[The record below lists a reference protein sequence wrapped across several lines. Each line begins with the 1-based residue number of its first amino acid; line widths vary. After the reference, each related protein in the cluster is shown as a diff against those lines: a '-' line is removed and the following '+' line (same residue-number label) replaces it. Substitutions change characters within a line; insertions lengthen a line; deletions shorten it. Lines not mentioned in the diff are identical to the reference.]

1 MEKVKKKKSVSFMKN
16 VLMLMIAQVLIKILG
31 FAYRLVI
38 INIEGFGDTGNGYYS
53 TGYQIYSLL
62 LTLSSVGIP
71 TVISKLVSER
81 VAIGDYRG
89 AHNIFKTAL
98 KVFTTIG
105 IILSLALFFGAETIA
120 IHIINVEGVKYTLM
134 VLAPA
139 IMFVAAGAVMRGYF
153 AGLGTM
159 KPTSVTQT
167 LEQFLN
173 CLLTITFVYATIGQ
187 DTAKMAAAG
196 NLSSTVAIIIAFIY
210 IVIFY
215 SRQRKE
221 ILEDCKNQTV
231 QAESKTTKQILKIIF
246 AISIPMT
253 IGSLVSELNGT
264 IDTLTVSNCI
274 QKAFQG
280 LEGGKVALEAK
291 AMQLSGM
298 VSKVETIIRLPLAIN
313 AAFCTALV
321 PAIAASIAKK
331 EKEKAIKRLSFS
343 LFFTIIIIAPCATG
357 LISLAEPILKTIYP
371 NSYDGARLLQ
381 ITSISMVFVALS
393 YVINGGLYGIGK
405 THIPAIAL
413 AIGATVKTILNI
425 ILVSNPKINILGS
438 PISSTVCQ
446 MINFIICAYC
456 LNKYIK
462 LNINFKKNI
471 FKPVFSSVVMGISV
485 YYMQKGLYGIIGNT
499 RATAISILAGIVIY
513 GIMIT
518 VTKTLNKDDFY
529 MIPFGT
535 KIYKLLVKLKIYKEE
550 SNIEKGGY

>member
-1 MEKVKKKKSVSFMKN
+1 MEEVKKKKQTSFMKN
-16 VLMLMIAQVLIKILG
+16 VLMLMVAQVAIKILG
-31 FAYRLVI
+31 FLYRLVI

-81 VAIGDYRG
+81 VAIGDHKG
-89 AHNIFKTAL
+89 AHKIFKTAL
-98 KVFTTIG
+98 KTFTTIG
-105 IILSLALFFGAETIA
+105 IVMSLGLFFGADFIA
-120 IHIINVEGVKYTLM
+120 KNVINVEGVKYTLM

-139 IMFVAAGAVMRGYF
+139 IMFVAAGAVLRGYF

-173 CLLTITFVYATIGQ
+173 CVLTILFVYSTIGK
-187 DTAKMAAAG
+187 DTAIMAAAG
-196 NLSSTVAIIIAFIY
+196 NLSSTIAIIIAFIY
-210 IVIFY
+210 IIIFY
-215 SRQRKE
+215 KKQRPE

-231 QAESKTTKQILKIIF
+231 QMETKTTKQILKIIF
-246 AISIPMT
+246 AVSIPMT
-253 IGSLVSELNGT
+253 IGSLVAELNGT

-280 LEGGKVALEAK
+280 ALEGGKEALEAK

-298 VSKVETIIRLPLAIN
+298 VSKIETIIRLPLAIN

-321 PAIAASIAKK
+321 PAIAASLAKK
-331 EKEKAIKRLSFS
+331 DKETAVKRLSFS
-343 LFFTIIIIAPCATG
+343 FFLSIIIIAPCAVG
-357 LISLAEPILKTIYP
+357 LITLAEPILKTIYP
-371 NSYDGARLLQ
+371 NSYEGATILQ
-381 ITSISMVFVALS
+381 ITSISMTFVALS
-393 YVINGGLYGIGK
+393 YVINGGLYGLGK

-413 AIGATVKTILNI
+413 AIGAGVKTILNI

-446 MINFIICAYC
+446 GINFIICSWY
-456 LNKYIK
+456 LSKYIK
-462 LNINFKKNI
+462 LDIKFSKHI
-471 FKPVFSSVVMGISV
+471 FKPLFSAGTMGIAAYLTHKTLINVIGNSKATIIAIFV
-485 YYMQKGLYGIIGNT
+485 GIIT
-499 RATAISILAGIVIY
+499 YA
-513 GIMIT
+513 IMIIA
-518 VTKTLNKDDFY
+518 TKTLDKEDMY

-535 KIYKLLVKLKIYKEE
+535 KLYKLLTKLGIYKEE
-550 SNIEKGGY
+550 KV

>member
-1 MEKVKKKKSVSFMKN
+1 MEEVKKKKQTSFMKN
-16 VLMLMIAQVLIKILG
+16 VLMLMVAQVAIKILG
-31 FAYRLVI
+31 FLYRLVI

-81 VAIGDYRG
+81 VAIGDHKG
-89 AHNIFKTAL
+89 AHKIFKTAL
-98 KVFTTIG
+98 KTFTTIG
-105 IILSLALFFGAETIA
+105 IVMSLGLFFGADFIA
-120 IHIINVEGVKYTLM
+120 KNVINVEGVKYTLM

-139 IMFVAAGAVMRGYF
+139 IMFVAAGAVLRGYF

-173 CLLTITFVYATIGQ
+173 CVLTILFVYSTIGK
-187 DTAKMAAAG
+187 DTAIMAAAG
-196 NLSSTVAIIIAFIY
+196 NLSSTIAIIIAFIY
-210 IVIFY
+210 IIIFY
-215 SRQRKE
+215 KKQKPE

-231 QAESKTTKQILKIIF
+231 QMETKTTKQILKIIF
-246 AISIPMT
+246 AVSIPMT
-253 IGSLVSELNGT
+253 IGSLVAELNGT

-280 LEGGKVALEAK
+280 ALEGGKDALEAK

-298 VSKVETIIRLPLAIN
+298 VSKIETIIRLPLAIN

-321 PAIAASIAKK
+321 PAIAASLAKQDK
-331 EKEKAIKRLSFS
+331 ETAIKRLSFS
-343 LFFTIIIIAPCATG
+343 FFLSIIIIAPCAVG
-357 LISLAEPILKTIYP
+357 LMTLAEPILKTIYP
-371 NSYDGARLLQ
+371 NSYEGATILQ
-381 ITSISMVFVALS
+381 ITSISMIFVALS
-393 YVINGGLYGIGK
+393 YVINGGLYGLGK

-413 AIGATVKTILNI
+413 AIGAGVKTILNI

-446 MINFIICAYC
+446 GINFIICSWY
-456 LNKYIK
+456 LSKYIK
-462 LNINFKKNI
+462 LDIKFSKHI
-471 FKPVFSSVVMGISV
+471 FKPLFSAGTMGIAAYLIHKTLINVIGNSKATIIAIFV
-485 YYMQKGLYGIIGNT
+485 GIIT
-499 RATAISILAGIVIY
+499 YA
-513 GIMIT
+513 IMIIA
-518 VTKTLNKDDFY
+518 TKTLNKEDMY

-535 KIYKLLVKLKIYKEE
+535 KLYKILTKLGIYKEE
-550 SNIEKGGY
+550 KV

>member
-1 MEKVKKKKSVSFMKN
+1 MEEVKKKKQTSFMKN
-16 VLMLMIAQVLIKILG
+16 VLMLMVAQVAIKILG
-31 FAYRLVI
+31 FLYRLVI

-81 VAIGDYRG
+81 VAIGDHKG
-89 AHNIFKTAL
+89 AHKIFKTAL
-98 KVFTTIG
+98 KTFTTIG
-105 IILSLALFFGAETIA
+105 IVMSLGLFFGADFIA
-120 IHIINVEGVKYTLM
+120 KNVINVEGVKYTLM

-139 IMFVAAGAVMRGYF
+139 IMFVAAGAVLRGYF

-173 CLLTITFVYATIGQ
+173 CVLTILFVYSTIGK
-187 DTAKMAAAG
+187 DTAIMAAAG
-196 NLSSTVAIIIAFIY
+196 NLSSTIAIIIAFIY
-210 IVIFY
+210 IIIFY
-215 SRQRKE
+215 KKQKPE

-231 QAESKTTKQILKIIF
+231 QMETKTTKQILKIIF
-246 AISIPMT
+246 AVSIPMT
-253 IGSLVSELNGT
+253 IGSLVAELNGT

-280 LEGGKVALEAK
+280 ALEGGKDALEAK

-298 VSKVETIIRLPLAIN
+298 VSKIETIIRLPLAIN

-321 PAIAASIAKK
+321 PAIAASLAKK
-331 EKEKAIKRLSFS
+331 DKETAIKRLSFS
-343 LFFTIIIIAPCATG
+343 FFLSIIIIAPCAVG
-357 LISLAEPILKTIYP
+357 LITLAEPILKTIYP
-371 NSYDGARLLQ
+371 NSYEGATILQ
-381 ITSISMVFVALS
+381 ITSISMTFVALS
-393 YVINGGLYGIGK
+393 YVINGGLYGLGK

-413 AIGATVKTILNI
+413 AIGAGVKTILNI

-446 MINFIICAYC
+446 GINFIICSWY
-456 LNKYIK
+456 LSKYIK
-462 LNINFKKNI
+462 LDIKFSKHI
-471 FKPVFSSVVMGISV
+471 FKPLFSAGTMGIVAYLTHKTLINVIGNSKATIIAIFV
-485 YYMQKGLYGIIGNT
+485 GIIT
-499 RATAISILAGIVIY
+499 YA
-513 GIMIT
+513 IMIIA
-518 VTKTLNKDDFY
+518 TKTLNKEDMY

-535 KIYKLLVKLKIYKEE
+535 KLYKILTKLGIYKEE
-550 SNIEKGGY
+550 KV

>member
-1 MEKVKKKKSVSFMKN
+1 MEEVKKKKQTSFMKN
-16 VLMLMIAQVLIKILG
+16 VLMLMVAQVAIKILG
-31 FAYRLVI
+31 FLYRLVI

-81 VAIGDYRG
+81 VAIGDHKG
-89 AHNIFKTAL
+89 AHKIFKTAL
-98 KVFTTIG
+98 KTFTTIG
-105 IILSLALFFGAETIA
+105 IVMSLGLFFGADFIA
-120 IHIINVEGVKYTLM
+120 KNVINVEGVKYTLM

-139 IMFVAAGAVMRGYF
+139 IMFVAAGAVLRGYF

-173 CLLTITFVYATIGQ
+173 CVLTILFVYSTIGK
-187 DTAKMAAAG
+187 DTAIMAAAG
-196 NLSSTVAIIIAFIY
+196 NLSSTIAIIIAFIY
-210 IVIFY
+210 IIIFY
-215 SRQRKE
+215 KKQRPE

-231 QAESKTTKQILKIIF
+231 QMETKTTKQILKIIF
-246 AISIPMT
+246 AVSIPMT
-253 IGSLVSELNGT
+253 IGSLVAELNGT

-280 LEGGKVALEAK
+280 ALEGGKDALEAK

-298 VSKVETIIRLPLAIN
+298 VSKIETIIRLPLAIN

-321 PAIAASIAKK
+321 PAIAASLAKK
-331 EKEKAIKRLSFS
+331 DKETAIKMLSFS
-343 LFFTIIIIAPCATG
+343 FFLSIIIIAPCAVG
-357 LISLAEPILKTIYP
+357 LITLAEPILKTIYP
-371 NSYDGARLLQ
+371 NSYEGATILQ
-381 ITSISMVFVALS
+381 ITSISMIFVALS
-393 YVINGGLYGIGK
+393 YVINGGLYGLGK

-413 AIGATVKTILNI
+413 AIGAGVKTILNI

-446 MINFIICAYC
+446 GINFIICSWY
-456 LNKYIK
+456 LSKYIK
-462 LNINFKKNI
+462 LDIKFSKHI
-471 FKPVFSSVVMGISV
+471 FKPLFSAGTMGIAAYLIHKTLINVIGNSKATIIAIFV
-485 YYMQKGLYGIIGNT
+485 GIIT
-499 RATAISILAGIVIY
+499 YA
-513 GIMIT
+513 IMIIA
-518 VTKTLNKDDFY
+518 TKTLNKEDMY

-535 KIYKLLVKLKIYKEE
+535 KLYKILTKLGIYKEE
-550 SNIEKGGY
+550 KV

>member
-1 MEKVKKKKSVSFMKN
+1 MEEVKKKKQTSFMKN
-16 VLMLMIAQVLIKILG
+16 VLMLMVAQVAIKILG
-31 FAYRLVI
+31 FLYRLVI

-81 VAIGDYRG
+81 VAIGDHKG
-89 AHNIFKTAL
+89 AHKIFKTAL
-98 KVFTTIG
+98 KTFTTIG
-105 IILSLALFFGAETIA
+105 IVMSLGLFFGADFIA
-120 IHIINVEGVKYTLM
+120 KNVINVEGVKYTLM

-139 IMFVAAGAVMRGYF
+139 IMFVAAGAVLRGYF

-173 CLLTITFVYATIGQ
+173 CVLTILFVYSTIGK
-187 DTAKMAAAG
+187 DTAIMAAAG
-196 NLSSTVAIIIAFIY
+196 NLSSTIAIIIAFIY
-210 IVIFY
+210 IIIFY
-215 SRQRKE
+215 KKQRPE

-231 QAESKTTKQILKIIF
+231 QMETKTTKQILKIIF
-246 AISIPMT
+246 AVSIPMT
-253 IGSLVSELNGT
+253 IGSLVAELNGT

-280 LEGGKVALEAK
+280 ALEGGKEALEAK

-298 VSKVETIIRLPLAIN
+298 VSKIETIIRLPLAIN

-321 PAIAASIAKK
+321 PAIAASLAKK
-331 EKEKAIKRLSFS
+331 DKETAVKRLSFS
-343 LFFTIIIIAPCATG
+343 FFLSIIIIAPCAVG
-357 LISLAEPILKTIYP
+357 LITLAEPILKTIYP
-371 NSYDGARLLQ
+371 NSYEGATILQ
-381 ITSISMVFVALS
+381 ITSISMTFVALS
-393 YVINGGLYGIGK
+393 YVINGGLYGLGK

-413 AIGATVKTILNI
+413 AIGAGVKTILNI

-446 MINFIICAYC
+446 GINFIICSWY
-456 LNKYIK
+456 LSKYIK
-462 LNINFKKNI
+462 LDIKFSKHI
-471 FKPVFSSVVMGISV
+471 FKPLFSAGTMGIVAYLTHKTLINVIGNSKATIIAIFV
-485 YYMQKGLYGIIGNT
+485 GIIT
-499 RATAISILAGIVIY
+499 YA
-513 GIMIT
+513 IMIIA
-518 VTKTLNKDDFY
+518 TKTLNKEDMY

-535 KIYKLLVKLKIYKEE
+535 KLYKLLTKLGIYKEE
-550 SNIEKGGY
+550 KV

>member
-1 MEKVKKKKSVSFMKN
+1 MEEVKKKKQTSFMKN
-16 VLMLMIAQVLIKILG
+16 VLMLMVAQVAIKILG
-31 FAYRLVI
+31 FLYRLVI

-81 VAIGDYRG
+81 VAIGDHKG
-89 AHNIFKTAL
+89 AHKIFKTAL
-98 KVFTTIG
+98 KTFTTIG
-105 IILSLALFFGAETIA
+105 IVMSLGLFFGADFIA
-120 IHIINVEGVKYTLM
+120 KNVINVEGVKYTLM

-139 IMFVAAGAVMRGYF
+139 IMFVAAGAVLRGYF

-173 CLLTITFVYATIGQ
+173 CVLTILFVYSTIGK
-187 DTAKMAAAG
+187 DTAIMAAAG
-196 NLSSTVAIIIAFIY
+196 NLSSTIAIIIAFIY
-210 IVIFY
+210 IIIFY
-215 SRQRKE
+215 KKQRPE

-231 QAESKTTKQILKIIF
+231 QMETKTTKQILKIIF
-246 AISIPMT
+246 AVSIPMT
-253 IGSLVSELNGT
+253 IGSLVAELNGT

-280 LEGGKVALEAK
+280 ALEGGKEALEAK

-298 VSKVETIIRLPLAIN
+298 VSKIETIIRLPLAIN

-321 PAIAASIAKK
+321 PAIAASLAKK
-331 EKEKAIKRLSFS
+331 DKETAVKRLSFS
-343 LFFTIIIIAPCATG
+343 FFLSIIIIAPCAVG
-357 LISLAEPILKTIYP
+357 LMTLAEPILKTIYP
-371 NSYDGARLLQ
+371 NSYEGATILQ
-381 ITSISMVFVALS
+381 ITSISMTFVALS
-393 YVINGGLYGIGK
+393 YVINGGLYGLGK

-413 AIGATVKTILNI
+413 AIGAGVKTILNI

-446 MINFIICAYC
+446 GINFIICSWY
-456 LNKYIK
+456 LSKYIK
-462 LNINFKKNI
+462 LDIKFSKHI
-471 FKPVFSSVVMGISV
+471 FKPLFSAGTMGIAAYLIHKTLINVIGNSKATIIAIFV
-485 YYMQKGLYGIIGNT
+485 GIIT
-499 RATAISILAGIVIY
+499 YA
-513 GIMIT
+513 IMIIA
-518 VTKTLNKDDFY
+518 TKTLNKEDMY

-535 KIYKLLVKLKIYKEE
+535 KLYKLLTKLGIYKEE
-550 SNIEKGGY
+550 KV

>member
-1 MEKVKKKKSVSFMKN
+1 MEEVKKKKQTSFMKN
-16 VLMLMIAQVLIKILG
+16 VLMLMVAQVAIKILG
-31 FAYRLVI
+31 FLYRLVI

-81 VAIGDYRG
+81 VAIGDHKG
-89 AHNIFKTAL
+89 AHKIFKTAL
-98 KVFTTIG
+98 KTFTTIG
-105 IILSLALFFGAETIA
+105 IVMSLGLFFGADFIA
-120 IHIINVEGVKYTLM
+120 KNVINVEGVKYTLM

-139 IMFVAAGAVMRGYF
+139 IMFVAAGAVLRGYF

-173 CLLTITFVYATIGQ
+173 CVLTILFVYSTIGK
-187 DTAKMAAAG
+187 DTAIMAAAG
-196 NLSSTVAIIIAFIY
+196 NLSSTIAIIIAFIY
-210 IVIFY
+210 IIIFY
-215 SRQRKE
+215 KKQKPE

-231 QAESKTTKQILKIIF
+231 QMETKTTKQILKIIF
-246 AISIPMT
+246 AVSIPMT
-253 IGSLVSELNGT
+253 IGSLVAELNGT

-280 LEGGKVALEAK
+280 ALEGGKEALEAK

-298 VSKVETIIRLPLAIN
+298 VSKIETIIRLPLAIN

-321 PAIAASIAKK
+321 PEIAASLAKK
-331 EKEKAIKRLSFS
+331 DKETAVKRLSFS
-343 LFFTIIIIAPCATG
+343 FFLSIIIIAPCAVG
-357 LISLAEPILKTIYP
+357 LITLAEPILKTIYP
-371 NSYDGARLLQ
+371 NSYEGATILQ
-381 ITSISMVFVALS
+381 ITSISMTFVALS
-393 YVINGGLYGIGK
+393 YVINGGLYGLGK

-413 AIGATVKTILNI
+413 AIGAGVKTILNI

-446 MINFIICAYC
+446 GINFIICSWY
-456 LNKYIK
+456 LSKYIK
-462 LNINFKKNI
+462 LDIKFSKHI
-471 FKPVFSSVVMGISV
+471 FKPLFSAGTMGIAAYLTHKTLINVIGNSKATIIAIFV
-485 YYMQKGLYGIIGNT
+485 GIIT
-499 RATAISILAGIVIY
+499 YA
-513 GIMIT
+513 IMIIA
-518 VTKTLNKDDFY
+518 TKTLNKEDMY

-535 KIYKLLVKLKIYKEE
+535 KLYKLLTKLGIYKEE
-550 SNIEKGGY
+550 KV

>member
-1 MEKVKKKKSVSFMKN
+1 MEEVKKKKQTSFMKN
-16 VLMLMIAQVLIKILG
+16 VLMLMVAQVAIKILG
-31 FAYRLVI
+31 FLYRLVI

-81 VAIGDYRG
+81 VAIGDHKG
-89 AHNIFKTAL
+89 AHKIFKTAL
-98 KVFTTIG
+98 KTFTTIG
-105 IILSLALFFGAETIA
+105 IVMSLGLFFGADFIA
-120 IHIINVEGVKYTLM
+120 KNVINVEGVKYTLM

-139 IMFVAAGAVMRGYF
+139 IMFVAAGAVLRGYF

-173 CLLTITFVYATIGQ
+173 CVLTILFVYSTIGK
-187 DTAKMAAAG
+187 DTAIMAAAG
-196 NLSSTVAIIIAFIY
+196 NLSSTIAIIIAFIY
-210 IVIFY
+210 IIIFY
-215 SRQRKE
+215 KKQKPE

-231 QAESKTTKQILKIIF
+231 QMETKTTKQILKIIF
-246 AISIPMT
+246 AVSIPMT
-253 IGSLVSELNGT
+253 IGSLVAELNGT

-280 LEGGKVALEAK
+280 ALEGGKEALEAK

-298 VSKVETIIRLPLAIN
+298 VSKIETIIRLPLAIN

-321 PAIAASIAKK
+321 PAIAASLAKK
-331 EKEKAIKRLSFS
+331 DKETAVKRLSFS
-343 LFFTIIIIAPCATG
+343 FFLSIIIIAPCAVG
-357 LISLAEPILKTIYP
+357 LITLAEPILKTIYP
-371 NSYDGARLLQ
+371 NSYEGATILQ
-381 ITSISMVFVALS
+381 ITSISMIFVALS
-393 YVINGGLYGIGK
+393 YVINGGLYGLGK

-413 AIGATVKTILNI
+413 AIGAGVKTILNI

-446 MINFIICAYC
+446 GINFIICSWY
-456 LNKYIK
+456 LSKYIK
-462 LNINFKKNI
+462 LDIKFSKHI
-471 FKPVFSSVVMGISV
+471 FKPLFSAGTMGIAAYLTHKTLINVIGNSKATIIAIFV
-485 YYMQKGLYGIIGNT
+485 GIIT
-499 RATAISILAGIVIY
+499 YA
-513 GIMIT
+513 IMIIA
-518 VTKTLNKDDFY
+518 TKTLNKEDMY

-535 KIYKLLVKLKIYKEE
+535 KLYKLLTKLGIYKEE
-550 SNIEKGGY
+550 KV

>member
-1 MEKVKKKKSVSFMKN
+1 MEEVKKKKQTSFMKN
-16 VLMLMIAQVLIKILG
+16 VLMLMVAQVAIKILG
-31 FAYRLVI
+31 FLYRLVI

-81 VAIGDYRG
+81 VAIGDHKG
-89 AHNIFKTAL
+89 AHKIFKTAL
-98 KVFTTIG
+98 KTFTTIG
-105 IILSLALFFGAETIA
+105 IVMSLGLFFGADFIA
-120 IHIINVEGVKYTLM
+120 KNVINVEGVKYTLM

-139 IMFVAAGAVMRGYF
+139 IMFVAAGAVLRGYF

-173 CLLTITFVYATIGQ
+173 CVLTILFVYSTIGK
-187 DTAKMAAAG
+187 DTAIMAAAG
-196 NLSSTVAIIIAFIY
+196 NLSSTIAIIIAFIY
-210 IVIFY
+210 IIIFY
-215 SRQRKE
+215 KKQKPE

-231 QAESKTTKQILKIIF
+231 QMETKTTKQILKIIF
-246 AISIPMT
+246 AVSIPMT
-253 IGSLVSELNGT
+253 IGSLVAELNGT

-280 LEGGKVALEAK
+280 ALEGGKEALEAK

-298 VSKVETIIRLPLAIN
+298 VSKIETIIRLPLAIN

-321 PAIAASIAKK
+321 PAIAASLAKK
-331 EKEKAIKRLSFS
+331 DKETAIKRLSFS
-343 LFFTIIIIAPCATG
+343 FFLSIIIIAPCAVG
-357 LISLAEPILKTIYP
+357 LITLAEPILKTIYP
-371 NSYDGARLLQ
+371 NSYEGATILQ
-381 ITSISMVFVALS
+381 ITSISMTFVALS
-393 YVINGGLYGIGK
+393 YVINGGLYGLGK

-413 AIGATVKTILNI
+413 AIGAGVKTILNI

-446 MINFIICAYC
+446 GINFIICSWY
-456 LNKYIK
+456 LSKYIK
-462 LNINFKKNI
+462 LDIKFSKHI
-471 FKPVFSSVVMGISV
+471 FKPLFSAGTMGIVAYLTHKTLINVIGNSKATIIAIFV
-485 YYMQKGLYGIIGNT
+485 GIIT
-499 RATAISILAGIVIY
+499 YA
-513 GIMIT
+513 IMIIA
-518 VTKTLNKDDFY
+518 TKTLNKEDMY

-535 KIYKLLVKLKIYKEE
+535 KLYKLLTKLGIYKEE
-550 SNIEKGGY
+550 KV

>member
-1 MEKVKKKKSVSFMKN
+1 MKEVKKSKKKSSFMKN
-16 VLMLMIAQVLIKILG
+16 VLMLMIAQVAIKVLG
-31 FAYRLVI
+31 FLYRLVI

-81 VAIGDYRG
+81 VAIGDHKR
-89 AHNIFKTAL
+89 AHRIFKTAL
-98 KVFTTIG
+98 KTFTVIG
-105 IILSLALFFGAETIA
+105 MVMSFGLFFGANFIA
-120 IHIINVEGVKYTLM
+120 KNIINVEGVKYTLM

-139 IMFVAAGAVMRGYF
+139 IMFVAAGAVLRGYF

-187 DTAKMAAAG
+187 DTAIMAAAG
-196 NLSSTVAIIIAFIY
+196 NLSSTVAIVIAFIY
-210 IVIFY
+210 IVMVY
-215 SRQRKE
+215 KKQRPE
-221 ILEDCKNQTV
+221 ILEECKNQTV
-231 QAESKTTKQILKIIF
+231 ETETKTTKQILKIIF
-246 AISIPMT
+246 AVSVPMT
-253 IGSLVSELNGT
+253 IGSLVAELNGT

-280 LEGGKVALEAK
+280 ILEGGKEALEAK

-298 VSKVETIIRLPLAIN
+298 VSKIETIIRLPLAIN

-331 EKEKAIKRLSFS
+331 DKATAVKRLSFS
-343 LFFTIIIIAPCATG
+343 FFLTIIIIAPCAVG
-357 LISLAEPILKTIYP
+357 LIILAEPILKTIYP
-371 NSYDGARLLQ
+371 NSYEGARILQ
-381 ITSISMVFVALS
+381 ITSISMIFVALS
-393 YVINGGLYGIGK
+393 YVINGGLYGLGK

-413 AIGATVKTILNI
+413 AIGAAVKTVLNI
-425 ILVSNPKINILGS
+425 ILVSNPTINILGS

-446 MINFIICAYC
+446 GINFIICSYC
-456 LNKYIK
+456 LRKYIK
-462 LNINFKKNI
+462 MDIKFTKHIL
-471 FKPVFSSVVMGISV
+471 KPLFSAGVMGV
-485 YYMQKGLYGIIGNT
+485 VAYGTHYFLLGILGNSK
-499 RATAISILAGIVIY
+499 ATILAICLGAITY
-513 GIMIT
+513 GIMIII
-518 VTKTLNKDDFY
+518 TKTLNKDDMY

-535 KIYKLLVKLKIYKEE
+535 KLYKVLVKLGIYKEE
-550 SNIEKGGY
+550 KA

>member
-1 MEKVKKKKSVSFMKN
+1 MEEVKKKKQTSFMKN
-16 VLMLMIAQVLIKILG
+16 VLMLMVAQVAIKILG
-31 FAYRLVI
+31 FLYRLVI

-81 VAIGDYRG
+81 VAIGDHKG
-89 AHNIFKTAL
+89 AHKIFKTAL
-98 KVFTTIG
+98 KTFTTIG
-105 IILSLALFFGAETIA
+105 IVMSLGLFFGADFIA
-120 IHIINVEGVKYTLM
+120 KNVINVEGVKYTLM

-139 IMFVAAGAVMRGYF
+139 IMFVAAGAVLRGYF

-173 CLLTITFVYATIGQ
+173 CVLTILFVYSTIGK
-187 DTAKMAAAG
+187 DTAIMAAAG
-196 NLSSTVAIIIAFIY
+196 NLSSTIAIIIAFIY
-210 IVIFY
+210 IIIFY
-215 SRQRKE
+215 KKQRPE

-231 QAESKTTKQILKIIF
+231 QMETKTTKQILKIIF
-246 AISIPMT
+246 AVSIPMT
-253 IGSLVSELNGT
+253 IGSLVAELNGT

-280 LEGGKVALEAK
+280 ALEGGKEALEAK

-298 VSKVETIIRLPLAIN
+298 VSKIETIIRLPLAIN

-321 PAIAASIAKK
+321 PAIAASLAKK
-331 EKEKAIKRLSFS
+331 DKETAVKRLSFS
-343 LFFTIIIIAPCATG
+343 FFLSIIIIAPCAVG
-357 LISLAEPILKTIYP
+357 LITLAEPILKTIYP
-371 NSYDGARLLQ
+371 NSYEGATILQ
-381 ITSISMVFVALS
+381 ITSISMTFVALS
-393 YVINGGLYGIGK
+393 YVINGGLYGLGK

-413 AIGATVKTILNI
+413 AIGAGVKTILNI

-446 MINFIICAYC
+446 GINFIICSWY
-456 LNKYIK
+456 LSKYIK
-462 LNINFKKNI
+462 LDIKFSKHI
-471 FKPVFSSVVMGISV
+471 FKPLFSAGTMGIAAYLIHKTLINVIGNSKATIIAIFV
-485 YYMQKGLYGIIGNT
+485 GIIT
-499 RATAISILAGIVIY
+499 YA
-513 GIMIT
+513 IMIIA
-518 VTKTLNKDDFY
+518 TKTLNKEDMY

-535 KIYKLLVKLKIYKEE
+535 KLYKLLTKLGIYKEE
-550 SNIEKGGY
+550 KV

>member
-1 MEKVKKKKSVSFMKN
+1 MEEVKKKKQTSFMKN
-16 VLMLMIAQVLIKILG
+16 VLMLMVAQVAIKILG
-31 FAYRLVI
+31 FLYRLVI

-81 VAIGDYRG
+81 VAIGDHKG
-89 AHNIFKTAL
+89 AHKIFKTAL
-98 KVFTTIG
+98 KTFTTIG
-105 IILSLALFFGAETIA
+105 IVMSLGLFFGADFIA
-120 IHIINVEGVKYTLM
+120 KNVINVEGVKYTLM

-139 IMFVAAGAVMRGYF
+139 IMFVAAGAVLRGYF

-173 CLLTITFVYATIGQ
+173 CVLTILFVYSTIGK
-187 DTAKMAAAG
+187 DTAIMAAAG
-196 NLSSTVAIIIAFIY
+196 NLSSTIAIIIAFIY
-210 IVIFY
+210 IIIFY
-215 SRQRKE
+215 KKQRPE

-231 QAESKTTKQILKIIF
+231 QMETKTTKQILKIIF
-246 AISIPMT
+246 AVSIPMT
-253 IGSLVSELNGT
+253 IGSLVAELNGT

-280 LEGGKVALEAK
+280 ALEGGKEALEAK

-298 VSKVETIIRLPLAIN
+298 VSKIETIIRLPLAIN

-321 PAIAASIAKK
+321 PAIAASLAKK
-331 EKEKAIKRLSFS
+331 DKETAVKRLSFS
-343 LFFTIIIIAPCATG
+343 FFLSIIIIAPCAVG
-357 LISLAEPILKTIYP
+357 LITLAEPILKTIYP
-371 NSYDGARLLQ
+371 NSYEGATILQ
-381 ITSISMVFVALS
+381 ITSISMTFVALS
-393 YVINGGLYGIGK
+393 YVINGGLYGLGK

-413 AIGATVKTILNI
+413 AIGAGVKTILNI

-446 MINFIICAYC
+446 GINFIICSWY
-456 LNKYIK
+456 LSKYIK
-462 LNINFKKNI
+462 LDIKFSKHI
-471 FKPVFSSVVMGISV
+471 FKPLFSAGTMGIAAYLTHKTLINAIGNSKATIIAIFV
-485 YYMQKGLYGIIGNT
+485 GIIT
-499 RATAISILAGIVIY
+499 YA
-513 GIMIT
+513 IMIIA
-518 VTKTLNKDDFY
+518 TKTLNKEDMY

-535 KIYKLLVKLKIYKEE
+535 KLYKLLTKLGIYKEE
-550 SNIEKGGY
+550 KV

>member
-1 MEKVKKKKSVSFMKN
+1 MEEVKKKKQTSFMKN
-16 VLMLMIAQVLIKILG
+16 VLMLMVAQVAIKILG
-31 FAYRLVI
+31 FLYRLVI

-81 VAIGDYRG
+81 VAIGDHKG
-89 AHNIFKTAL
+89 AHKIFKTAL
-98 KVFTTIG
+98 KTFTTIG
-105 IILSLALFFGAETIA
+105 IVMSLGLFFGADFIA
-120 IHIINVEGVKYTLM
+120 KNVINVEGVKYTLM

-139 IMFVAAGAVMRGYF
+139 IMFVAAGAVLRGYF

-173 CLLTITFVYATIGQ
+173 CVLTILFVYSTIGK
-187 DTAKMAAAG
+187 DTAIMAAAG
-196 NLSSTVAIIIAFIY
+196 NLSSTIAIIIAFIY
-210 IVIFY
+210 IIIFY
-215 SRQRKE
+215 KKQKPE

-231 QAESKTTKQILKIIF
+231 QMETKTTKQILKIIF
-246 AISIPMT
+246 AVSIPMT
-253 IGSLVSELNGT
+253 IGSLVAELNGT

-280 LEGGKVALEAK
+280 ALEGGKEALEAK

-298 VSKVETIIRLPLAIN
+298 VSKIETIIRLPLAIN

-321 PAIAASIAKK
+321 PAIAASLAKK
-331 EKEKAIKRLSFS
+331 DKETAIKRLSFS
-343 LFFTIIIIAPCATG
+343 FFLSIIIIAPCAVG
-357 LISLAEPILKTIYP
+357 LMTLAEPILKTIYP
-371 NSYDGARLLQ
+371 NSYEGATILQ
-381 ITSISMVFVALS
+381 ITSISMIFVALS
-393 YVINGGLYGIGK
+393 YVINGGLYGLGK

-413 AIGATVKTILNI
+413 AIGAGVKTILNI

-446 MINFIICAYC
+446 GINFIICSWY
-456 LNKYIK
+456 LSKYIK
-462 LNINFKKNI
+462 LDIKFSKHI
-471 FKPVFSSVVMGISV
+471 FKPLFSAGTMGIAAYLIHKTLINVIGNSKATIIAIFV
-485 YYMQKGLYGIIGNT
+485 GIIT
-499 RATAISILAGIVIY
+499 YA
-513 GIMIT
+513 IMIIA
-518 VTKTLNKDDFY
+518 TKTLNKEDMY

-535 KIYKLLVKLKIYKEE
+535 KLYKILTKLGIYKEE
-550 SNIEKGGY
+550 KV

>member
-1 MEKVKKKKSVSFMKN
+1 MEEVKKKKQTSFMKN
-16 VLMLMIAQVLIKILG
+16 VLMLMMAQVAIKILG
-31 FAYRLVI
+31 FLYRLVI

-81 VAIGDYRG
+81 VAIGDHKG
-89 AHNIFKTAL
+89 AHKIFKTAL
-98 KVFTTIG
+98 KTFTTIG
-105 IILSLALFFGAETIA
+105 IVMSLGLFFGADFIA
-120 IHIINVEGVKYTLM
+120 KNVINVEGVKYTLM

-139 IMFVAAGAVMRGYF
+139 IMFVAAGAVLRGYF

-173 CLLTITFVYATIGQ
+173 CVLTILFVYSTIGK
-187 DTAKMAAAG
+187 DTAIMAAAG
-196 NLSSTVAIIIAFIY
+196 NLSSTIAIIIAFIY
-210 IVIFY
+210 IIIFY
-215 SRQRKE
+215 KKQKPE

-231 QAESKTTKQILKIIF
+231 QMETKTTKQILKIIF
-246 AISIPMT
+246 AVSIPMT
-253 IGSLVSELNGT
+253 IGSLVAELNGT

-280 LEGGKVALEAK
+280 ALEGGKDALEAK

-298 VSKVETIIRLPLAIN
+298 VSKIETIIRLPLAIN

-321 PAIAASIAKK
+321 PAIAASLAKK
-331 EKEKAIKRLSFS
+331 DKETAIKRLSFS
-343 LFFTIIIIAPCATG
+343 FFLSIIIIAPCAVG
-357 LISLAEPILKTIYP
+357 LMTLAEPILKTIYP
-371 NSYDGARLLQ
+371 NSYEGATILQ
-381 ITSISMVFVALS
+381 ITSISMIFVALS
-393 YVINGGLYGIGK
+393 YVINGGLYGLGK

-413 AIGATVKTILNI
+413 AIGAGVKTILNI

-446 MINFIICAYC
+446 GINFIICSWY
-456 LNKYIK
+456 LSKYIK
-462 LNINFKKNI
+462 LDIKFSKHI
-471 FKPVFSSVVMGISV
+471 FKPLFSAGTMGIAAYLIHKTLINVIGNSKATIIAIFV
-485 YYMQKGLYGIIGNT
+485 GIIT
-499 RATAISILAGIVIY
+499 YA
-513 GIMIT
+513 IMIIA
-518 VTKTLNKDDFY
+518 TKTLNKEDMY

-535 KIYKLLVKLKIYKEE
+535 KLYKLLTKLGIYKEE
-550 SNIEKGGY
+550 KV